1 MEFIVI
7 WLLVSIEKIAAVLAL
22 SGGIMWWC
30 VLIYISTYL
39 GSVILSDGKE
49 KLKLNLTRT
58 SRTRKIS
65 VLVWV
70 ICGVLSVVS
79 ALLPSKKEMAV
90 IIGGGVTYQ
99 VVTSE
104 EAKEFGGKAV
114 DLIMQSVD
122 KALEGDIKETAK
134 GALNAL

>member
-58 SRTRKIS
+58 SKTRKIS
-65 VLVWV
+65 VLVWI

-122 KALEGDIKETAK
+122 KALEGDIKDTAK

>member
-30 VLIYISTYL
+30 VLIYVLTYV
-39 GSVILSDGKE
+39 GSLVLSDGKE

-58 SRTRKIS
+58 SKTRK
-65 VLVWV
+65 LVVATWI
-70 ICGVLSVVS
+70 ICGVLSVVG

-90 IIGGGVTYQ
+90 IVGGGITYQ
-99 VVTSE
+99 VVTSD

-114 DLIMQSVD
+114 ELIMQSVD

>member
-65 VLVWV
+65 VLVWI

>member
-65 VLVWV
+65 VLVWI

-122 KALEGDIKETAK
+122 KALEGDIKDTAK